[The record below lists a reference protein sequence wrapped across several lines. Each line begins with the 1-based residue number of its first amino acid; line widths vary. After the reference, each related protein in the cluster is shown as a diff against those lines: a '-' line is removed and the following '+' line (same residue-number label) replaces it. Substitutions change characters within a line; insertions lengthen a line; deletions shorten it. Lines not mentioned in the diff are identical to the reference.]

1 MGRRRTDAIRVV
13 VLAAAVGG
21 LVTALALIGLGAVSG
36 VSLARA
42 GDGAAAVADV
52 RAIYRDASPAV
63 VAVSADGRT
72 GSGFLID
79 DEDHVVTNAHVV
91 GEDETVVV
99 SIGGRRVGARVRG
112 VEPSVDLAVLEL
124 DVPAGDVRPL
134 AFADSAGLSVGDPVV
149 AIGAPFG
156 LQGSLSSGIV
166 SGLRRQIDSPNGF
179 AITGVIQTDAALNP
193 GNSGGPVLDLSGRV
207 VGVATQIATEGGRN
221 EGIGFAVPSDVVRRT
236 ALAIIDTGDAGLPY
250 LGIVGQDV
258 PGGVRLEGVLAT
270 GPATGILRPE
280 DVIVSIDGTP
290 VPSNAGLAAVLAGRG
305 PGDAVEVGVRRGAR
319 TLELTVTLIR
329 RPAAGP

>member
-1 MGRRRTDAIRVV
+1 MGKDAMRV
-13 VLAAAVGG
+13 LTAAAVGG
-21 LVTALALIGLGAVSG
+21 LVTGLVLVGTGMVSG
-36 VSLARA
+36 VGTASA
-42 GDGAAAVADV
+42 GVGEPGGGDVGALYRAAA
-52 RAIYRDASPAV
+52 PAV
-63 VAVSADGRT
+63 VSVIGDDRT

-79 DEDHVVTNAHVV
+79 DEEHVVTNAHVV
-91 GEDETVVV
+91 GDAKQLVVA
-99 SIGGRRVGARVRG
+99 IGGRRVGARVQG

-124 DVPAGDVRPL
+124 EVDAGDVRPL
-134 AFADSAGLSVGDPVV
+134 EFADSSELGVGDPVV

-193 GNSGGPVLDLSGRV
+193 GNSGGPVLDLAGRV

-236 ALAIIDTGDAGLPY
+236 TEQLIATGHASLPY
-250 LGIVGQDV
+250 LGIAGADRGDGILLGDV
-258 PGGVRLEGVLAT
+258 LES
-270 GPATGILRPE
+270 GPALGLLHPA
-280 DVIVSIDGTP
+280 DVIVALDGVGVT
-290 VPSNAGLAAVLAGRG
+290 SNAALAAELAGHV
-305 PGDAVEVGVRRGAR
+305 PGDRVTVGVRRGAK
-319 TLELTVTLIR
+319 TLEVPVTLAA

>member
-1 MGRRRTDAIRVV
+1 MV
-13 VLAAAVGG
+13 AAAVGG
-21 LVTALALIGLGAVSG
+21 LVTALALIGLGTVAG
-36 VSLARA
+36 AGLGRA
-42 GDGAAAVADV
+42 TGGTAAADV
-52 RAIYRDASPAV
+52 KAIYRAASPAV

-72 GSGFLID
+72 GSGFLVD
-79 DEDHVVTNAHVV
+79 ADDHVVTNAHVV
-91 GEDETVVV
+91 GEEEEVVV
-99 SIGGRRVGARVRG
+99 AIGGRRVGAHVRG
-112 VEPSVDLAVLEL
+112 VEPSVDLAVLQL

-134 AFADSAGLSVGDPVV
+134 AFADAAQLSVGDPVV

-236 ALAIIDTGDAGLPY
+236 ALAIIATGRAGLPY

-258 PGGVRLEGVLAT
+258 EGGVRLEGVLSG
-270 GPATGILRPE
+270 GPAIGILRRE
-280 DVIVSIDGTP
+280 DVIVSLDGAP
-290 VPSNAGLAAVLAGRG
+290 VASNAGLAAELAGHG
-305 PGDAVEVGVRRGAR
+305 PGDVVTVGVRRGDR
-319 TLELTVTLIR
+319 TVELPVTLSA
-329 RPAAGP
+329 RPADGP

>member
-13 VLAAAVGG
+13 VVAAAVGG
-21 LVTALALIGLGAVSG
+21 LVTALALIGLGAAAG
-36 VSLARA
+36 VELARV
-42 GDGAAAVADV
+42 GGGATAAADV

-79 DEDHVVTNAHVV
+79 GDDHVVTNAHVV
-91 GEDETVVV
+91 GDEDEVVV
-99 SIGGRRVGARVRG
+99 SLGGRRVGAHVRG

-134 AFADSAGLSVGDPVV
+134 AFAESAGLRVGDPVV

-207 VGVATQIATEGGRN
+207 IGVATQIATEGGRN

-236 ALAIIDTGDAGLPY
+236 ALAIIDTGRAGLPY

-258 PGGVRLEGVLAT
+258 PDGVRLEGVLSS
-270 GPATGILRPE
+270 GPATGILRRE
-280 DVIVSIDGTP
+280 DVIVSLDGAP
-290 VPSNAGLAAVLAGRG
+290 VASNAGLAAELAGHG
-305 PGDAVEVGVRRGAR
+305 PGDVVEVGVRRGDR
-319 TLELTVTLIR
+319 TIELRVTLIP
-329 RPAAGP
+329 RPAEGP

>member
-13 VLAAAVGG
+13 VVAAAIGG
-21 LVTALALIGLGAVSG
+21 LVTALALIALGAATG
-36 VSLARA
+36 VGLAKA
-42 GDGAAAVADV
+42 GDGGTAAADV
-52 RAIYRDASPAV
+52 RAIYRAASPAV
-63 VAVSADGRT
+63 VSVSTDGRT
-72 GSGFLID
+72 GSGFLVD
-79 DEDHVVTNAHVV
+79 GEDHIVTNAHVV
-91 GEDETVVV
+91 GDSTQVLVA
-99 SIGGRRVGARVRG
+99 IGGRKVGARVRG

-124 DVPAGDVRPL
+124 DVPAGDVSPL
-134 AFADSAGLSVGDPVV
+134 AFADSADLRVGDPVV

-207 VGVATQIATEGGRN
+207 IGVATQIATEGGRN

-236 ALAIIDTGDAGLPY
+236 ALAIIETGRAGLPY
-250 LGIVGQDV
+250 LGIVGEDV
-258 PGGVRLEGVLAT
+258 GDGVRLEGVLES
-270 GPATGILRPE
+270 GPAVGLLRRE
-280 DVIVSIDGTP
+280 DVIVSLDGES
-290 VPSNAGLAAVLAGRG
+290 VASNAGLAARLAGHG
-305 PGDAVEVGVRRGAR
+305 PGDIVDVGVRRGER
-319 TLELTVTLIR
+319 TLEVTVTLVA